1 MLTKFGYA
9 IREIRIHN
17 GELLYDMARKLRVS
31 SSYLSQVET
40 GRRGVPYSWPYHI
53 AKIYGL
59 SLEEQQ
65 RLEDLARNNDLKIKN
80 SHVGIHHDIPAMIDA
95 MKPED
100 KEKLVSMLASCT
112 R

>member
-40 GRRGVPYSWPYHI
+40 GRRGVP
-53 AKIYGL
+53 
-59 SLEEQQ
+59 
-65 RLEDLARNNDLKIKN
+65 
-80 SHVGIHHDIPAMIDA
+80 
-95 MKPED
+95 
-100 KEKLVSMLASCT
+100 
-112 R
+112 